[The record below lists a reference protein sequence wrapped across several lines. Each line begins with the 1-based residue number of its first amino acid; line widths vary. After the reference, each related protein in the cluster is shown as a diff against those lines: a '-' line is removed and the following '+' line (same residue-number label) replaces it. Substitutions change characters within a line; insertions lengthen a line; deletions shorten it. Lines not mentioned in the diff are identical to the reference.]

1 MTRNVIDVTDRLT
14 PGARVLVRQRTAEMV
29 KAANARRV
37 RYNNV
42 AAFFDGART
51 GHLTARLLRPT
62 PPVTTYVDAWAG
74 NPDTDKAWAH
84 DILTG
89 GR

>member
-1 MTRNVIDVTDRLT
+1 MTKIDVTDRLT
-14 PGARVLVRQRTAEMV
+14 PGAKALVRQRTDAMV
-29 KAANARRV
+29 RAATISRAH
-37 RYNNV
+37 YSNV

-62 PPVTTYVDAWAG
+62 PPVTTYVDAWSG

-84 DILTG
+84 DVLTG
-89 GR
+89 GY